1 MLRLHLFVP
10 FTSQRARIPT
20 QRSSQSPDHSISLS
34 ALYDQFWLTKTREP
48 VNHVGN
54 FLSAVNDSDH
64 LGDLVLFVD
73 DIAMSSSGGT
83 PEEEERKTA
92 WNKGRKKERSKELNK
107 GIEKER
113 NKERKAERKKYLDYI
128 RNIQKGRRKDLPLC
142 TPFPLAREWFADKG
156 LALNESKTQVII
168 CTMD

>member
-1 MLRLHLFVP
+1 MLRLHLVVP

-73 DIAMSSSGGT
+73 YECSYEFEQSLSRRGKKDSMKG
-83 PEEEERKTA
+83 RKE
-92 WNKGRKKERSKELNK
+92 GRKKEGN
-107 GIEKER
+107 
-113 NKERKAERKKYLDYI
+113 N
-128 RNIQKGRRKDLPLC
+128 
-142 TPFPLAREWFADKG
+142 
-156 LALNESKTQVII
+156 
-168 CTMD
+168 